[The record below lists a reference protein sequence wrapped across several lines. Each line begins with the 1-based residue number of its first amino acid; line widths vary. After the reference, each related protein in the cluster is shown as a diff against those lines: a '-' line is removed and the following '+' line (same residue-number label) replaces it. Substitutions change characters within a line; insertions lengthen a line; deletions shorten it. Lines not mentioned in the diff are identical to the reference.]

1 MVGQGNNQHGVS
13 GAQVLANPAGAP
25 VELFAAGGEAVNH
38 EGGNPAF
45 ELLRLVEGVLEV
57 GQGSAGQGSAGY
69 NSVGYGKG
77 RGREFCTGH
86 MSILVTSA
94 GFLSCALFYLVPFS
108 VSRPFLSRVLD
119 TLRRYALS

>member
-13 GAQVLANPAGAP
+13 GAQVLADPAGAA

-38 EGGNPAF
+38 EGGDAAF

-57 GQGSAGQGSAGY
+57 GENDGGCCGIGRI
-69 NSVGYGKG
+69 NIGYGKG

-86 MSILVTSA
+86 SSILVTSA
-94 GFLSCALFYLVPFS
+94 GFLSRALFYLAP
-108 VSRPFLSRVLD
+108 LMC
-119 TLRRYALS
+119 

>member
-13 GAQVLANPAGAP
+13 GAQVLADPAGAA

-38 EGGNPAF
+38 EGGDAAF

-57 GQGSAGQGSAGY
+57 GENDGGCCGIGRINIGCSG
-69 NSVGYGKG
+69 VGYSKG

-108 VSRPFLSRVLD
+108 VSRP
-119 TLRRYALS
+119 

>member
-13 GAQVLANPAGAP
+13 GAQVLADPAGAA

-38 EGGNPAF
+38 EGGDAAL

-57 GQGSAGQGSAGY
+57 GHGSAGY
-69 NSVGYGKG
+69 NSIGYSKG
-77 RGREFCTGH
+77 RGREICTGH
-86 MSILVTSA
+86 SSILVTSA

-108 VSRPFLSRVLD
+108 VSRP
-119 TLRRYALS
+119 